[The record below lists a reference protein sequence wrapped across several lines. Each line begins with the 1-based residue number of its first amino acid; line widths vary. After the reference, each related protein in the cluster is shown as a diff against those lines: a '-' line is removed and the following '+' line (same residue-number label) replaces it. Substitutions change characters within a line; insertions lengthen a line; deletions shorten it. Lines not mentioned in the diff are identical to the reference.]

1 MQIGALKLENDI
13 ILAPLAGI
21 TNLPFRLMAKASGC
35 GLVCSE
41 MVSANGLIHRSP
53 KTLNMLATEPAEKP
67 LSIQIFGSEP
77 SIMAD
82 AAAMVEA
89 SGADIIDINFGCSVR
104 KVVKTGAGV
113 ALMRTPGLA
122 EDIIKAVR
130 ASVRIPLTIKIRTG
144 WTASAEQALRI
155 SQIAEDCG
163 VDAVSV
169 HPRTAAQRF
178 EGQAD
183 WAVIAGLKKRLQIP
197 VIGNGDI
204 RQPGDADR
212 MRAQTGCDA
221 VMIGRRAIGFPWIF
235 SQIKAL
241 FEGREPQVPELAERF
256 DLMEDYARTSVRCM
270 GEKMACRV
278 LRSRLCWFVKGLPH
292 NSKFRENIS
301 RLQSESEAVDKIRLF
316 EQQLLHSASPG
327 HFMNS

>member
-1 MQIGALKLENDI
+1 MQIGSLKLENDI

-53 KTLNMLATEPAEKP
+53 KTLNMLASEPAEKP

-82 AAAMVEA
+82 AAALVEA

-130 ASVRIPLTIKIRTG
+130 ASVGIPLTIKIRTG

-155 SQIAEDCG
+155 SQIAENCG

-169 HPRTAAQRF
+169 HPRTAGQRF
-178 EGQAD
+178 GGQAD
-183 WAVIAGLKKRLQIP
+183 WAVIARLKKRLQIP

-204 RQPGDADR
+204 RQPEDADR
-212 MRAQTGCDA
+212 MKAQTGCDA

-241 FEGREPQVPELAERF
+241 FEGSAPRAPELAERF

-270 GEKMACRV
+270 GEEMACRV

-292 NSKFRENIS
+292 NSKFRENIT
-301 RLQSESEAVDKIRLF
+301 RLQSEAEAVDNIRLF
-316 EQQLLHSASPG
+316 EQQLLR
-327 HFMNS
+327 

>member
-1 MQIGALKLENDI
+1 MQIGSLKLENDI

-21 TNLPFRLMAKASGC
+21 TNLPFRLMAKAAGC

-53 KTLNMLATEPAEKP
+53 KTLNMLASEPAEKP

-89 SGADIIDINFGCSVR
+89 SGADIIDINFGCSVK

-113 ALMRTPGLA
+113 ALMRTPALA
-122 EDIIKAVR
+122 EDVIKAVR
-130 ASVRIPLTIKIRTG
+130 DSVRIPFTIKIRTG
-144 WTASAEQALRI
+144 WTASAEQAIRI

-178 EGQAD
+178 GGQAD
-183 WAVIAGLKKRLQIP
+183 WAVIARLKKKA
-197 VIGNGDI
+197 
-204 RQPGDADR
+204 AD
-212 MRAQTGCDA
+212 TGHRKRRYPA
-221 VMIGRRAIGFPWIF
+221 AGRRCPN
-235 SQIKAL
+235 
-241 FEGREPQVPELAERF
+241 EGSDRLRCGHDWPPRHRLPL
-256 DLMEDYARTSVRCM
+256 DLPS
-270 GEKMACRV
+270 
-278 LRSRLCWFVKGLPH
+278 
-292 NSKFRENIS
+292 
-301 RLQSESEAVDKIRLF
+301 DK
-316 EQQLLHSASPG
+316 SPI
-327 HFMNS
+327 